1 MQSIN
6 SERALNSFARSIVTS
21 SLKFFCVLQVDVTEN
36 QDRIP
41 SLLCLPAHD
50 PDEGANANL
59 TYSITSGN
67 NAGLFSI
74 DPVLGVLSVE
84 LSLNYE
90 GQPLHKLVV
99 MAADGGVPRRMGTTK
114 VAVRVYDANDA
125 PEFEKRSY
133 EGTEVLVL
141 MLMALKNE
149 NRPAVNQCAH
159 F

>member
-1 MQSIN
+1 M
-6 SERALNSFARSIVTS
+6 
-21 SLKFFCVLQVDVTEN
+21 
-36 QDRIP
+36 
-41 SLLCLPAHD
+41 LCLPAHD
-50 PDEGANANL
+50 PDEGDNANL

-84 LSLNYE
+84 VSLNYE

-141 MLMALKNE
+141 MLMTLKNE
-149 NRPAVNQCAH
+149 NQRSTGAHYPERPSPILSLRDNPCPD
-159 F
+159 